1 MADVREGMF
10 IPCARSVSLKDLFHH
25 ALHVSSLGLP
35 LLSPFSWAMK
45 ITTNKGQPR
54 SDACKEHWMKQ
65 TL

>member
-35 LLSPFSWAMK
+35 LLSPFSW
-45 ITTNKGQPR
+45 P
-54 SDACKEHWMKQ
+54 
-65 TL
+65 